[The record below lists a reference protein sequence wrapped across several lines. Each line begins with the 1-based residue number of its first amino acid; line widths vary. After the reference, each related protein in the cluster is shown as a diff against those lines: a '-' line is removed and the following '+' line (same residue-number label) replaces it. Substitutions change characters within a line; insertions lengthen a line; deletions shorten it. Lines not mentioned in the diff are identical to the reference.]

1 MKIIGLKKIKI
12 KIINNKKGDILKFIS
27 KKSTFFKSFGEVYF
41 TEINYKQ
48 TKGWNL
54 HKKNKCLLTVC
65 YGKVIF
71 NFIDG
76 RKKSNTFK
84 KKKKIIL
91 SKKNYKIINV
101 SPGIWF
107 SFKSTANLSLVVN
120 CIEKPHSDKEIIK
133 KNIINNIE
141 IKN

>member
-12 KIINNKKGDILKFIS
+12 KVINNKKGDILKFIS
-27 KKSTFFKSFGEVYF
+27 KKSIFFKSFGEIYF
-41 TEINYKQ
+41 TEIKNKQ

-76 RKKSNTFK
+76 RKKSRTFNK
-84 KKKKIIL
+84 LEKIIL
-91 SKKNYKIINV
+91 GKKNYGIILV
-101 SPGIWF
+101 PPGIWF
-107 SFKSTANLSLVVN
+107 SFTTKNKISVIANFLN
-120 CIEKPHSDKEIIK
+120 NPHTDKEIVK
-133 KNIINNIE
+133 SNK
-141 IKN
+141 IKNYKIK

>member
-12 KIINNKKGDILKFIS
+12 KVINNKKGDILKFIS
-27 KKSTFFKSFGEVYF
+27 KRSNFFKSFGEIYF

-54 HKKNKCLLTVC
+54 HKKNKCLLAVC

-76 RKKSNTFK
+76 RKKSRSFNK
-84 KKKKIIL
+84 LEKIIL
-91 SKKNYKIINV
+91 GKKNYGIIV
-101 SPGIWF
+101 VPSGIWF
-107 SFKSTANLSLVVN
+107 SFTTKNNISVIANFLN
-120 CIEKPHSDKEIIK
+120 NPHSDNETLKTNK
-133 KNIINNIE
+133 
-141 IKN
+141 IKNYKIK

>member
-54 HKKNKCLLTVC
+54 HKKNKCFLTVC

-76 RKKSNTFK
+76 RKKSK
-84 KKKKIIL
+84 SYYKEDMIIL
-91 SKKNYKIINV
+91 DKKNYGLIIV
-101 SPGIWF
+101 PPGVWF
-107 SFKSTANLSLVVN
+107 SFKTTKKLSVVANCLDN
-120 CIEKPHSDKEIIK
+120 PHSDKETVK
-133 KNIINNIE
+133 SNKVKNYE
-141 IKN
+141 IK